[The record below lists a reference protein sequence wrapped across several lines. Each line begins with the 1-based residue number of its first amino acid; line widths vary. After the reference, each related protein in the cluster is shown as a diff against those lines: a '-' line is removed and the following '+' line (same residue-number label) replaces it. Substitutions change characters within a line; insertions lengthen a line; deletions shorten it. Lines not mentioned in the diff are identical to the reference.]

1 MDWPT
6 IIAVIVIAAIL
17 FFAIRYI
24 YRKNKKGIVCIGCP
38 FAESCPRHKPESDT
52 CRNKKG
58 DSANS
63 GGDCCCH

>member
-24 YRKNKKGIVCIGCP
+24 VRKRKKGVQCIGCP
-38 FAESCPRHKPESDT
+38 FAESCTNHQPKDPD
-52 CRNKKG
+52 CRQKA
-58 DSANS
+58 SS
-63 GGDCCCH
+63 GGGCCCH